1 MNKLFFIALVA
12 LATLAGACSDS
23 NDEQAR
29 FSIRL
34 TDAPG
39 DYQEVLIDV
48 QEVQI
53 NVSSEDSEGG
63 WQTLESTQSG
73 VYNLLDFTNG
83 MDTLLVDEYLPAGK
97 ISQMRLV
104 LGDNNQVK
112 IDDVYYDL
120 ATPSA
125 QQSGLKFNIHAD
137 LSAGITYKLWIDFD
151 AGRSIVKKGNG
162 GYSLKPVIRT
172 YTEATSGAI
181 KGVVLPV
188 EAKPYVMAISAESDT
203 IGTYADVE
211 SGFYLLSGLEAGTY
225 KVKFE
230 PSAEYAEKEI
240 EGVAVQNGLV
250 TEVEA
255 VTLETVVAE

>member
-1 MNKLFFIALVA
+1 MKNLLSVA
-12 LATLAGACSDS
+12 LLSLTVALFSCSDD
-23 NDEQAR
+23 NEQAR
-29 FSIRL
+29 LSIRL

-53 NVSSEDSEGG
+53 NLTADENSG
-63 WQTLESTQSG
+63 WQSLQSTKSG
-73 VYNLLDFTNG
+73 IYNLLDFTNG
-83 MDTLLVDEYLPAGK
+83 MDTLLVDEFLPAGK

-104 LGDNNQVK
+104 LGNDNKVM

-125 QQSGLKFNIHAD
+125 QQSGLKFNVHAD
-137 LSAGITYKLWIDFD
+137 LKDGITYKLWIDFD

-162 GYSLKPVIRT
+162 DYSLKPVIRT

-181 KGVVLPV
+181 SGSVLPV
-188 EAKPYVMAISAESDT
+188 EAAPYVMAVSADEQDT

-211 SGFYLLSGLEAGTY
+211 TGFFMLRGVEPGTY
-225 KVKFE
+225 VITIQ
-230 PSAEYAEKEI
+230 PAEGYLETTVEDVMVELEK
-240 EGVAVQNGLV
+240 V
-250 TEVEA
+250 TELA
-255 VTLETVVAE
+255 PITLEEVVEE